1 MDSAETCILF
11 TCISIFVAV
20 MMILLNV
27 IVKTKEKKYIESIK
41 VGDIFCFQIDVNP
54 YYKRIEMYLHELTN
68 PFEPPSVPL
77 FFPSGTC
84 IIKDLKKSKSGEMWV
99 CYNLIKTPEEI
110 NIAENSDTLIK
121 HYDALDEFLELR
133 ERVERFEL

>member
-1 MDSAETCILF
+1 MDNTEICILL

-54 YYKRIEMYLHELTN
+54 YYKRIEMYLYELTN
-68 PFEPPSVPL
+68 PFESTTVPL
-77 FFPSGTC
+77 VFPYGTC

-99 CYNLIKTPEEI
+99 L
-110 NIAENSDTLIK
+110 L
-121 HYDALDEFLELR
+121 
-133 ERVERFEL
+133 